1 MELVLIAVAL
11 AGVAIGI
18 AWALQRGQ
26 KPEAPV
32 RTGYAI
38 PAQLDRA
45 DFARPEVPWLV
56 VVFTSATCD
65 ACASV
70 WDKARHLDSDAV
82 AVQDVEY
89 VADRELHDR
98 YSIEAVPTTLV
109 VASEGVVQDRK
120 STRLNSSH

>member
-45 DFARPEVPWLV
+45 DLARPAVPWLV

-70 WDKARHLDSDAV
+70 WDQDRHLDSDAV
-82 AVQDVEY
+82 AVKAVTT
-89 VADRELHDR
+89 VADRDLHAR
-98 YSIEAVPTTLV
+98 HSIA
-109 VASEGVVQDRK
+109 K
-120 STRLNSSH
+120 

>member
-45 DFARPEVPWLV
+45 DLARPAVPWLV

-70 WDKARHLDSDAV
+70 WDTDRPLVSDAM
-82 AVQDVEY
+82 AVQAVEY
-89 VADRELHDR
+89 VTDRELHDR
-98 YSIEAVPTTLV
+98 YSLEAVPTTLI
-109 VASEGVVQDRK
+109 VAPELG
-120 STRLNSSH
+120 STQWGARVGEYG